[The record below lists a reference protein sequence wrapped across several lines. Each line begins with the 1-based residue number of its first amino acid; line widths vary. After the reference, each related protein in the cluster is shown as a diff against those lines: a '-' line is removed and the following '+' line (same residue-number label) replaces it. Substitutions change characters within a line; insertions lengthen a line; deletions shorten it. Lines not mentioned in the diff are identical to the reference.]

1 MVLRGRTWFAP
12 PTRTMLEVFKTWTNY
27 LASGVEA
34 SAGLI
39 IGLAA
44 LEATIMGLALFVQ
57 RSALPEAKEHVR
69 LRLGR
74 WLALGLEFELAADI
88 LRTAVAPTWNE
99 IGQLAAIVVLR
110 TALNFF
116 LQKEIDKADSRR
128 QGGATHVA

>member
-1 MVLRGRTWFAP
+1 MKL
-12 PTRTMLEVFKTWTNY
+12 FKTWTNY
-27 LASGVEA
+27 LATSVEA
-34 SAGLI
+34 SAAII

-44 LEATIMGLALFVQ
+44 LEATIWALGLFLRRNTQ
-57 RSALPEAKEHVR
+57 PEAKEHVR

-110 TALNFF
+110 TVLNFF
-116 LQKEIDKADSRR
+116 LQKEIDKAASRN
-128 QGGATHVA
+128 QSGQSPPVG